1 VYVKQYFM
9 IIGVKKMVLE
19 KIRELVSEQFLID
32 VENVTAETSFVDDL
46 GADSLDVVELT
57 MALEETFSL
66 PDTPE
71 EALAGIV
78 TVGDLAAY
86 VSSCISD

>member
-1 VYVKQYFM
+1 
-9 IIGVKKMVLE
+9 MVLE
-19 KIRELVSEQFLID
+19 KIIKMVAEQFMLDESEIS
-32 VENVTAETSFVDDL
+32 ASTSFTDDL

-57 MALEETFSL
+57 MALEESFSL

-71 EALAGIV
+71 DELMNIH

-86 VSSCISD
+86 VSKVTNQD

>member
-1 VYVKQYFM
+1 M
-9 IIGVKKMVLE
+9 ILE
-19 KIRELVSEQFLID
+19 KIIKMVAEQFMID
-32 VENVTAETSFVDDL
+32 ENEITADTSFVDDL

-71 EALAGIV
+71 DELTNIH
-78 TVGDLAAY
+78 TVGDLADY
-86 VSSCISD
+86 VSRATQE

>member
-1 VYVKQYFM
+1 
-9 IIGVKKMVLE
+9 MVLE
-19 KIRELVSEQFLID
+19 KIIKIVAEQFMVDESEIS
-32 VENVTAETSFVDDL
+32 AETSFTDDL

-57 MALEETFSL
+57 MALEESFSL

-71 EALAGIV
+71 NELMNIH

-86 VSSCISD
+86 VSKVTQQD

>member
-1 VYVKQYFM
+1 
-9 IIGVKKMVLE
+9 MVLE
-19 KIRELVSEQFLID
+19 QIIKMVAEQFMID
-32 VENVTAETSFVDDL
+32 ENEINADTSFVDDL

-71 EALAGIV
+71 DELTNIH
-78 TVGDLAAY
+78 TVGDLADY
-86 VSSCISD
+86 VSRATQE

>member
-1 VYVKQYFM
+1 
-9 IIGVKKMVLE
+9 MVLE
-19 KIRELVSEQFLID
+19 QIIKMVAEQFMID
-32 VENVTAETSFVDDL
+32 ENEISADTSFVDDL

-71 EALAGIV
+71 DELTNIH
-78 TVGDLAAY
+78 TVGDLADY
-86 VSSCISD
+86 VSRATQD

>member
-1 VYVKQYFM
+1 MVLDKIIKMVAEQFM
-9 IIGVKKMVLE
+9 I
-19 KIRELVSEQFLID
+19 D
-32 VENVTAETSFVDDL
+32 ENEITADTSFVDDL

-71 EALAGIV
+71 DELTNIH
-78 TVGDLAAY
+78 TVGDLADY
-86 VSSCISD
+86 VSRATQE

>member
-1 VYVKQYFM
+1 
-9 IIGVKKMVLE
+9 MVLE
-19 KIRELVSEQFLID
+19 QIIKMVAEQFMID
-32 VENVTAETSFVDDL
+32 ENEISADTSFVEDL

-71 EALAGIV
+71 DELTNIH
-78 TVGDLAAY
+78 TVGDLADY
-86 VSSCISD
+86 VSRATQE

>member
-1 VYVKQYFM
+1 
-9 IIGVKKMVLE
+9 MVLE
-19 KIRELVSEQFLID
+19 QIIKMVAEQFMID
-32 VENVTAETSFVDDL
+32 ENEISADTSCVDDL

-71 EALAGIV
+71 DELTNIQ
-78 TVGDLAAY
+78 TVGDLDDY
-86 VSSCISD
+86 VSRATQE

>member
-1 VYVKQYFM
+1 
-9 IIGVKKMVLE
+9 MVLE
-19 KIRELVSEQFLID
+19 QITKMVAEQFMID
-32 VENVTAETSFVDDL
+32 ENEISADTSFVDDL

-71 EALAGIV
+71 DELTNIH
-78 TVGDLAAY
+78 TVGDLADY
-86 VSSCISD
+86 VSRATQE

>member
-1 VYVKQYFM
+1 
-9 IIGVKKMVLE
+9 MVFERIQKL
-19 KIRELVSEQFLID
+19 ICEQFL
-32 VENVTAETSFVDDL
+32 VEAETVTPETTFVDDL

-71 EALAGIV
+71 DELTNIH
-78 TVGDLAAY
+78 TVGDLADY
-86 VSSCISD
+86 VSRATQE

>member
-1 VYVKQYFM
+1 
-9 IIGVKKMVLE
+9 MVLE
-19 KIRELVSEQFLID
+19 KIIKMVAEQFMVDESEISAD
-32 VENVTAETSFVDDL
+32 TSFTDDL

-57 MALEETFSL
+57 MALEENFSL

-71 EALAGIV
+71 NELMNIH

-86 VSSCISD
+86 VSKVTQQD

>member
-1 VYVKQYFM
+1 
-9 IIGVKKMVLE
+9 MVLE
-19 KIRELVSEQFLID
+19 HIIKMVAEQFMID
-32 VENVTAETSFVDDL
+32 ENEISADTSFVDDL

-71 EALAGIV
+71 DELTNIH
-78 TVGDLAAY
+78 TVGDLADY
-86 VSSCISD
+86 VSRATQE

>member
-1 VYVKQYFM
+1 
-9 IIGVKKMVLE
+9 MVLE
-19 KIRELVSEQFLID
+19 QIIKMVAEQFMLD
-32 VENVTAETSFVDDL
+32 ENEISADTSFVDDL

-71 EALAGIV
+71 DELTNIH
-78 TVGDLAAY
+78 TVGDLADY
-86 VSSCISD
+86 VSRATQE

>member
-1 VYVKQYFM
+1 
-9 IIGVKKMVLE
+9 MVLE
-19 KIRELVSEQFLID
+19 QIIKMVAEQFMID
-32 VENVTAETSFVDDL
+32 ENEIRADTSFVDDL

-71 EALAGIV
+71 DELTNIH
-78 TVGDLAAY
+78 TVGDLADY
-86 VSSCISD
+86 VSRATQE

>member
-1 VYVKQYFM
+1 
-9 IIGVKKMVLE
+9 MVLE
-19 KIRELVSEQFLID
+19 QIIKMVAEQFMID
-32 VENVTAETSFVDDL
+32 ENEISADTSFVDDL

-71 EALAGIV
+71 HELTNIH
-78 TVGDLAAY
+78 TVGDLADY
-86 VSSCISD
+86 VSRATQE

>member
-1 VYVKQYFM
+1 M
-9 IIGVKKMVLE
+9 
-19 KIRELVSEQFLID
+19 
-32 VENVTAETSFVDDL
+32 DDL

-71 EALAGIV
+71 DELTNIH
-78 TVGDLAAY
+78 TVGDLADY
-86 VSSCISD
+86 VSHATQE